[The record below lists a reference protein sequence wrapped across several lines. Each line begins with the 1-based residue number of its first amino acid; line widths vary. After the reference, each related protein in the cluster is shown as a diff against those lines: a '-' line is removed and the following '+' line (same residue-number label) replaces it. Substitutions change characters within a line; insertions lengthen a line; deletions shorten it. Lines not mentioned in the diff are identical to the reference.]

1 MKILPSFT
9 HPQVVVNL
17 YGFLSSAENK
27 GRCSR
32 TIGIKKLFGT
42 IDFIVEKNKY
52 FVWKSMV
59 PIVRKKPIQ
68 VCNNLRVSK

>member
-52 FVWKSMV
+52 FGSQWCQSLERN
-59 PIVRKKPIQ
+59 PYRFATT
-68 VCNNLRVSK
+68 